1 MRKYKT
7 AASWIKETPG
17 ARMYIFMTPAGRTI
31 MYHVSEELPKGKF
44 VLLGIWE

>member
-7 AASWIKETPG
+7 AASWMKEVPG
-17 ARMYIFMTPAGRTI
+17 ARMYVLMTAQGKVI
-31 MYHVSEELPKGKF
+31 MHHVSEATPKGKF